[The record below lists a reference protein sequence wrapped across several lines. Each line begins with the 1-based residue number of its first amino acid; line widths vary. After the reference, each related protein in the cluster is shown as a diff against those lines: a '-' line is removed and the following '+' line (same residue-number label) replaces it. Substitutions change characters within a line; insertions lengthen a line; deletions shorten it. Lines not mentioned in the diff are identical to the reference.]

1 MHVASPLEG
10 ALSAALVEY
19 ARSPKEFVRRH
30 GRGRTTHVIV
40 HRARRYD
47 AVAVEHF
54 LRERVGR
61 VEIGGW
67 SHRSDRTPLLDEA
80 GVEVIDLDAWGVDFE
95 RTWRLKAWNELLR
108 HDCVVP
114 ADWLRARGLY
124 GGAQGVWVDANRTR
138 SIEGPG
144 VAVSVLHTGR
154 HYADDLD
161 DQRIV
166 YNYPRT
172 DRAGLRDANEVDSVR
187 NARELH
193 LPLFVVSETAGGSM
207 RLVRLAWV
215 IADDPESRTFLMEF
229 ADAEPAQLEE
239 HDPPVDAPFARSAP
253 RARTTLQ
260 IARLERDATFK
271 FRLLRRYE
279 GRCAITGVDVDAVL
293 DGAHVIDVRHG
304 GTDDARNGLLLTAD
318 LHRAMDAQL
327 WALHPETLRIV
338 TRPQGPSLDD
348 LQVDADRLRPGAR
361 PPHPSAVEWR
371 FKRFLDLLGEPH
383 RRSVEAVG

>member
-10 ALSAALVEY
+10 LLVAALDEY
-19 ARSPKEFVRRH
+19 ARSPKEFMRRH

-40 HRARRYD
+40 DRARRYD

-54 LRERVGR
+54 LREKLGR
-61 VEIGGW
+61 AEIDGR
-67 SHRSDRTPLLDEA
+67 SHRSDRTPLLDET
-80 GVEVIDLDAWGVDFE
+80 GVEVIDLDSWGVDLE
-95 RTWRLKAWNELLR
+95 RSWRLDAWSELQLR
-108 HDCVVP
+108 EGVVRP
-114 ADWLRARGLY
+114 GWLRARSLN
-124 GGAQGVWVDANRTR
+124 GGYQGVWYDADRTR
-138 SIEGPG
+138 GIEHPG

-161 DQRIV
+161 ERSIL
-166 YNYPRT
+166 YHYPRT
-172 DRAGLRDANEVDSVR
+172 DRAGLRDVNEIDSVR

-193 LPLFVVSETAGGSM
+193 LPLFVVSEADGGST

-229 ADAEPAQLEE
+229 AEVEPAQLEE
-239 HDPPVDAPFARSAP
+239 HDPPDDAPFARSAP

-260 IARLERDATFK
+260 ITRLDRDATFK
-271 FRLLRRYE
+271 FRVLRRYH

-293 DGAHVIDVRHG
+293 DGAHLIDVQHG

-348 LQVDADRLRPGAR
+348 LQVEANRLRPDAL
-361 PPHPSAVEWR
+361 PPHRFALEWR
-371 FKRFLDLLGEPH
+371 FKRFLDLLGESH
-383 RRSVEAVG
+383 RKSVNAAG